1 MHFPPR
7 LVHCVV
13 MAAKKGA
20 KNDLNAPLRSLS
32 DRLRAMQREAGQILE
47 TVRSEPRHKDDS
59 KRPGS
64 GRIDLAAGLEVQL
77 DRVVTSLIDRWDLPT
92 RADLTDIVRR
102 LERIESALAPPP
114 RPTRAKKSAQP
125 AKKVAR
131 KTIRRRPPS
140 PTKTNK
146 PR

>member
-1 MHFPPR
+1 
-7 LVHCVV
+7 

-47 TVRSEPRHKDDS
+47 TVRNEPRSKEEP
-59 KRPGS
+59 KRPGT
-64 GRIDLAAGLEVQL
+64 GRIDLTAGLEFQL

-92 RADLTDIVRR
+92 RADFVDILQR
-102 LERIESALAPPP
+102 LEKIESALAPPP
-114 RPTRAKKSAQP
+114 SPKAKKGANP

-131 KTIRRRPPS
+131 KTSKRRPRAPAR
-140 PTKTNK
+140 KNK